1 MDVTEQEQLTEELQR
16 REAYLAEAQRL
27 SHTGSFGW
35 KPDTGEII
43 WSAET
48 HRIFEYDR
56 AVRPTI
62 DLVAQRVHP
71 EDRAVFQSAI
81 ERAFEGASD
90 FQHTYRLL
98 LPDGRVRHVHALAH
112 ALQDASGNREFVGA
126 VTDITERKT
135 AEEALRASEAYLAEA
150 QRLSHTGSWAWSPDT
165 DVRYWSEECYRVLGF
180 DPRDGLPEMEEL
192 IQRMHPDDRPAF
204 RESVER
210 ARHIKLDEAV
220 YYRIVHPGGAVRDV
234 HSIGHPVFSPCGD
247 LIEYTG
253 TVIDI
258 TDRKRAEEERINERT
273 RIARELHDTLLQS
286 FHASLLGFTTAS
298 ALLPERPF
306 EARQIL
312 DRTLDQAAKAINE
325 GREAIQGL
333 RSPPVGTNDLAL
345 AVKALGEELAAEES
359 NQNSTILQVEVEGT
373 PRNLH
378 SNLGDEIYRI
388 IAEAMRNAFKHAQAR
403 RIEVR
408 IRHDERE
415 LRVRVRDDGT
425 GIEPKFLS
433 EGGRPGHFGLLGMRE
448 RAKLLGG
455 NLAVWSE
462 FDSGTEVELSIP
474 ASIAYKPAVSG

>member
-1 MDVTEQEQLTEELQR
+1 MDVTAQEQLTEEMER
-16 REAYLAEAQRL
+16 RVAYLAEAQRL
-27 SHTGSFGW
+27 SRTGSFGW

-48 HRIFEYDR
+48 YRILEYDR
-56 AVRPTI
+56 ALRPTI
-62 DLVAQRVHP
+62 DLAAQRVHP
-71 EDRAVFQSAI
+71 EDRAIFQSVI
-81 ERAFEGASD
+81 DRAFEGASD

-98 LPDGRVRHVHALAH
+98 LPDGRVRHVHACAH
-112 ALQDASGNREFVGA
+112 ALLDASGNREFVGA
-126 VTDITERKT
+126 FTDITERKT
-135 AEEALRASEAYLAEA
+135 AEDAL
-150 QRLSHTGSWAWSPDT
+150 W
-165 DVRYWSEECYRVLGF
+165 
-180 DPRDGLPEMEEL
+180 
-192 IQRMHPDDRPAF
+192 
-204 RESVER
+204 
-210 ARHIKLDEAV
+210 
-220 YYRIVHPGGAVRDV
+220 
-234 HSIGHPVFSPCGD
+234 
-247 LIEYTG
+247 
-253 TVIDI
+253 
-258 TDRKRAEEERINERT
+258 NERT

-286 FHASLLGFTTAS
+286 FHASLLGFTAAS

-333 RSPPVGTNDLAL
+333 RSSQVGTNDLAL
-345 AVKALGEELAAEES
+345 AVKTLGEELAAEES
-359 NQNSTILQVEVEGT
+359 NQNSTILLVEVEGR

-378 SNLGDEIYRI
+378 SNLRDEIYRI

-425 GIEPKFLS
+425 GIEPKFLT

-448 RAKLLGG
+448 RAKQLGG
-455 NLAVWSE
+455 NLAVCSE
-462 FDSGTEVELSIP
+462 FDSGTDVELSIP